1 MDAVGGSPSVDPA
14 YDHLRK
20 ADPVLAR
27 LIDENGVPEGE
38 FVERASGRLRQAD
51 DYAALVRSIVGQQLS
66 TYAARAIYGRLLER
80 FGDHPPTTQQILDD
94 DPEELRT
101 AVGLSHAKVRYLR
114 SLAEHIVSGEL
125 DLEHLDDVPDD
136 EVIARLTAVK
146 GIGDWSA
153 QLFLMFQL
161 ARPDVLAAGDLG
173 IRRAVQRAYDLPA
186 MPSPAELTKLAEP
199 WRPYRTA
206 ACLVLWTSLHN
217 EPA

>member
-1 MDAVGGSPSVDPA
+1 
-14 YDHLRK
+14 
-20 ADPVLAR
+20 VLAR
-27 LIDENGVPEGE
+27 LIDEDGIPEGE
-38 FVERASGRLRQAD
+38 FAERASGRLRQGD
-51 DYAALVRSIVGQQLS
+51 HYAALVRSIVGQQLS

-80 FGDHPPTTQQILDD
+80 FDGKPPTTQQVLDD

-101 AVGLSHAKVRYLR
+101 SVGLSHAKVRYLR

-136 EVIARLTAVK
+136 EVVARLTAVK
-146 GIGDWSA
+146 GIGEWSA
-153 QLFLMFQL
+153 DLFLMFQL
-161 ARPDVLAAGDLG
+161 ARPDVLAVGDLG
-173 IRRAVQRAYDLPA
+173 LRRAVQRAYDLA
-186 MPSPAELTKLAEP
+186 EMPTPAELTQLAEP

>member
-1 MDAVGGSPSVDPA
+1 M
-14 YDHLRK
+14 
-20 ADPVLAR
+20 LAR
-27 LIDENGVPEGE
+27 LIDEDGIPEGE
-38 FVERASGRLRQAD
+38 FAERASGRLRQGD
-51 DYAALVRSIVGQQLS
+51 HYAALVRSIVGQQLS

-80 FGDHPPTTQQILDD
+80 FDGKPPTTQQVLDD

-101 AVGLSHAKVRYLR
+101 SVGLSHAKVRYLR

-136 EVIARLTAVK
+136 EVVARLTAVK
-146 GIGDWSA
+146 GIGEWSA
-153 QLFLMFQL
+153 DLFLMFQL
-161 ARPDVLAAGDLG
+161 ARPDVLAVGDLG
-173 IRRAVQRAYDLPA
+173 LRRAVQRAYDLA
-186 MPSPAELTKLAEP
+186 EMPTPAELTQLAEP